1 MAITNGYIALS
12 DVKARLSPPISANT
26 WDTELESVIE
36 ASCRAIDEII
46 TTRRRCMT
54 RFYTTA
60 SDETRYYTARFED
73 LCVVD
78 DLLSVTSVKTDTT
91 GDGTYDTTLTSYWQM
106 PLNNTLNTDEPSYA
120 LQIKPGATSFSMLPM
135 GVEVVGTF
143 GFSTAATAPKVIRDA
158 AFLAS
163 ARLWARRDS
172 LFGNTGTSA
181 IATDTVVDSIAT
193 DPEIMLLLNAI
204 PSRPRGLHL

>member
-1 MAITNGYIALS
+1 MAITNGYITLS
-12 DVKARLSPPISANT
+12 EVKARLSPPISVTT
-26 WDTELESVIE
+26 WDTELESAIE
-36 ASCRAIDEII
+36 AACRAIDEII
-46 TTRRRCMT
+46 TARRRCMT
-54 RFYTTA
+54 RFYTTG

-78 DLLSVTSVKTDTT
+78 DLLSVTSVKTDTN
-91 GDGTYDTTLTSYWQM
+91 GDGTYDTTLTNYWQM
-106 PLNNTLNTDEPSYA
+106 PLNNTLDTGEPSYA

-135 GVEVVGTF
+135 GVQVVGTF
-143 GFSTAATAPKVIRDA
+143 GFATAAPKAIRDA
-158 AFLAS
+158 AFLAA

-172 LFGNTGTSA
+172 LFGNTGTAA